1 MPTEDTDIVFF
12 QWLRKKL
19 EPQWHLHIQYKFGR
33 VPHLLNR
40 GSEVHHLFNGPDM
53 ICKSFCYGWS
63 SPQPL
68 SFALG
73 DLQLYRIVWLV
84 PDQRSGTASAE
95 LKHDEVAPGL
105 VEPLQPGH
113 LPIPIELGSIDL
125 IIAQRLDEPAGYG
138 NGWISAPQRRGVTAG
153 GKMLTDPGFTRRPK
167 PASPILPRPKL
178 PHF

>member
-95 LKHDEVAPGL
+95 LKHDEVVPCLEEVDCTRMHHNRLTTVRTFANEPGQG
-105 VEPLQPGH
+105 VSDCEVNPLYIGGAY
-113 LPIPIELGSIDL
+113 LTFRVGTK
-125 IIAQRLDEPAGYG
+125 RL
-138 NGWISAPQRRGVTAG
+138 
-153 GKMLTDPGFTRRPK
+153 
-167 PASPILPRPKL
+167 
-178 PHF
+178 